1 MTTWLAG
8 SKLPQPRKIP
18 FHKTKVEETRLTDM
32 AAALL
37 KLLPGWGS
45 LYISP
50 KDAQEHFVLTA
61 KVCCLA
67 RYWQRDYTIE

>member
-18 FHKTKVEETRLTDM
+18 FHKTKVEDARLTDM
-32 AAALL
+32 AAQLL
-37 KLLPGWGS
+37 KRLPGWNA

-50 KDAQEHFVLTA
+50 KDAQEHFVLTV
-61 KVCCLA
+61 KV
-67 RYWQRDYTIE
+67 